1 MRRVK
6 VNQSKFCFN
15 LYFRSLWGSDPK
27 IWYLRS
33 NVVLT
38 YISDLLPKYGF
49 WDLMST
55 MERVPGQLEVSQH
68 VQKICA
74 PLIIL
79 SSQYLLSKTFTNI
92 KVYVQRLA
100 NLCQLLWCH
109 SCLWGW
115 SGSPDIDEQTK
126 QRELKWYLHVVQ
138 LWKWTKW
145 AWAKQ
150 REPKIITKRYL
161 KVIPAHRIVLS
172 SSSGFFRDLLLK
184 YVKNKITHL

>member
-1 MRRVK
+1 
-6 VNQSKFCFN
+6 
-15 LYFRSLWGSDPK
+15 
-27 IWYLRS
+27 
-33 NVVLT
+33 
-38 YISDLLPKYGF
+38 
-49 WDLMST
+49 MST
-55 MERVPGQLEVSQH
+55 MERVPDQLEVSQH

-126 QRELKWYLHVVQ
+126 QRELKWYLQVVQ

-145 AWAKQ
+145 ALAKQ

-184 YVKNKITHL
+184 YVKNKITYLQINTAWTILQENKIIYYYPIIGWFSSLIPYPCLPSSCAAK